1 MSKLRIAIAAVMAL
15 SASTAFGVVTNT
27 PGSFVNSDLFLVV
40 VNQTTGKSEAID
52 LGVTATALTFGQT
65 FNVDPNLASNLGA
78 GTLSYQLV
86 AGDLSAQGPNGYSG
100 SVLYTS
106 SNNTY
111 TAAQMNNTAIV
122 GAVNSADLYLST
134 FANSFSAVGTGS
146 NIYQTYLSAGTTATN
161 WGPTASMSTA
171 PGKGLGLTGIDFTAA
186 VGSPLS
192 FYTITSNSVDAA
204 INSAGSIVKTGIF
217 TLTGSSLSYAA
228 AVPLPAALW
237 LLGSGVLGLG
247 AARRRRLAVVA

>member
-15 SASTAFGVVTNT
+15 SASTAFGAVTNT

-40 VNQTTGKSEAID
+40 VNQTTGKTEAID
-52 LGVTATALTFGQT
+52 LGVTASALTFGQT
-65 FNVDPNLASNLGA
+65 FTVDPNLATNLGA

-86 AGDLSAQGPNGYSG
+86 AGDLSAQGSNGYSG
-100 SVLYTS
+100 NVLYTS

-111 TAAQMNNTAIV
+111 TAAQRNNTAIV
-122 GAVNSADLYLST
+122 NEVNSADLYLST
-134 FANSFSAVGTGS
+134 FAGSFNQVGS
-146 NIYQTYLSAGTTATN
+146 YQTFVGSGAMAEN
-161 WGPTASMSTA
+161 WGPVAATPTA
-171 PGKGLGLTGIDFTAA
+171 PGKGLGLTGIDFTAT

-247 AARRRRLAVVA
+247 AARRRRVAVVA